1 MRRFALA
8 AIFLTAVLRFSPA
21 ALAQSGTTATGPG
34 PILVHSRFGGQI
46 FGFDIDQNGT
56 EGILSEATSES
67 GGNVLA
73 AVETFDQ
80 ATGKILKV
88 LTRTRTMD
96 DFLTLGVVGNSV
108 GLVEH
113 EHVLGFLKVRRTFG
127 LVNPLSGNQ
136 FDGVWTPPIGQKT
149 LIQSVSRSQGSAT
162 AAVLA
167 FPTTSF
173 SSVVFS
179 SDVAANT
186 FGPAITLTDPN
197 FTSSNVPVIA
207 YDSANNQAVV
217 ASKGSNPFGPPD
229 LGLIDLTSGTQTV
242 FTGVGTGFVNGLA
255 VDSATGMACTTTE
268 IDFSVQFYN
277 LATHSG
283 FSVPLPGATTQFF
296 SGADV
301 EIDPVHQLFLVAQ
314 PNSSTAASGS
324 SIHVYD
330 ESGNLIESLN
340 GFSFSNAFNVVPA
353 HIALNPNNRTG
364 FVDGPDQGV
373 TELQS
378 FSY

>member
-1 MRRFALA
+1 MRRVPSLLVMFA
-8 AIFLTAVLRFSPA
+8 VVFSCWIPA
-21 ALAQSGTTATGPG
+21 AAQATSRPVGSGPV
-34 PILVHSRFGGQI
+34 IVHSRFGGQI

-56 EGILSEATSES
+56 EGILSEAKTIS
-67 GGNVLA
+67 GGNVVA

-80 ATGKILKV
+80 TTGNILKV
-88 LTRTRTMD
+88 LTKAQTMD
-96 DFLTLGVVGNSV
+96 DFLTLGVVGGSV

-113 EHVLGFLKVRRTFG
+113 EHVLGFLKVQRTFG
-127 LVNPLSGNQ
+127 LVNPVSGNK
-136 FDGVWTPPIGQKT
+136 FNGSWTPPIGQKT
-149 LIQSVSRSQGSAT
+149 LIQALSRGQGT
-162 AAVLA
+162 TNAAVLA

-186 FGPAITLTDPN
+186 FGPAITLTDSN
-197 FTSSNVPVIA
+197 FTQSNAPVIA
-207 YDSANNQAVV
+207 YDSTNNQAVV
-217 ASKGSNPFGPPD
+217 ASKGVNAFGPPD
-229 LGLIDLTSGTQTV
+229 IGLIDLASGSQTV
-242 FTGVGTGFVNGLA
+242 FSGLGTGYVNGLA
-255 VDSATGMACTTTE
+255 VDPATGVACTTTE

-277 LATHSG
+277 LATHTG
-283 FSVPLPGATTQFF
+283 FSIPLPGATTQFF

-301 EIDPVHQLFLVAQ
+301 QVDPIHKLFLVAQ

-353 HIALNPNNRTG
+353 HIALKPSTRSG

-378 FSY
+378 FTY